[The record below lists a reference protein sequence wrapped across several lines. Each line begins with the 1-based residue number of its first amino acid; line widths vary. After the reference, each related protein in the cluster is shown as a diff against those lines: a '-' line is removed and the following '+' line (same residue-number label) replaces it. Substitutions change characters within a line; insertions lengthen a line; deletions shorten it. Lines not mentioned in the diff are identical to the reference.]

1 MDEVLQPEY
10 ANGHNVVPGVIVGSV
25 TTLGESIK
33 RLTVAM
39 ESNPEHVDLPAHS
52 RLLDGA
58 ASRLLT
64 TSSMIEHR
72 TRRRGR
78 NGEKVPDEVTPEM
91 AVKHSVGY
99 KAITAVGV
107 ANLHSRFVQAD
118 DDETSYLVLVVPLSF
133 LHHTR
138 QSFAPRLAQRGPKRH
153 RLPKSKTSRFS
164 HWLRWMVLMYD
175 CLRVARR
182 ITSDLLFDLLRR
194 CKMKSIPTWIPSSD
208 RVQRCRGKC
217 VYHYCPFL
225 AAAQT
230 VGFWARL

>member
-118 DDETSYLVLVVPLSF
+118 DDETSYLS
-133 LHHTR
+133 
-138 QSFAPRLAQRGPKRH
+138 
-153 RLPKSKTSRFS
+153 
-164 HWLRWMVLMYD
+164 
-175 CLRVARR
+175 
-182 ITSDLLFDLLRR
+182 
-194 CKMKSIPTWIPSSD
+194 
-208 RVQRCRGKC
+208 
-217 VYHYCPFL
+217 
-225 AAAQT
+225 AAAITRCVWSHSRPAVALSRARARSRQRACPGPRV
-230 VGFWARL
+230 VGSVLRALVTLEAAGCF